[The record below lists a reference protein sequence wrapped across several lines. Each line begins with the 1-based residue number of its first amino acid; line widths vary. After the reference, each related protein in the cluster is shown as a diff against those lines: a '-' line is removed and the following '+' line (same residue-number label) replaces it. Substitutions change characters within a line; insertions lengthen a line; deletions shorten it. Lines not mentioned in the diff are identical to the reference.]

1 MARRDTPAP
10 PRDSAPDV
18 PDDLDEADGLSP
30 RDDLLAAR
38 ITGLADDVLAAHA
51 RLVESRVEA
60 ASVALFDATGTTFT
74 DVVVDDLRAVEL
86 RLRDARWRNVAL
98 TGGRI
103 GTLDGLRAAW
113 DGVTLRGI
121 RVGYLSLP
129 SAELADVRFVDCE
142 IGTLDLPD
150 ATLTRVTFDSC
161 RVDEVDTR
169 GLTGTDLDLRGLDAL
184 AFTDP
189 RALRGST
196 LSTRQVEQHAAAF
209 AAAHG
214 VHIAD

>member
-38 ITGLADDVLAAHA
+38 ITGLADDVLATHA

-74 DVVVDDLRAVEL
+74 DVVV
-86 RLRDARWRNVAL
+86 
-98 TGGRI
+98 
-103 GTLDGLRAAW
+103 DGLRAAW